1 MVRTLG
7 FHYGLRPELGC
18 GGPGAAPDDGA
29 PDPRGGPPDGRDM
42 SLVVDE
48 GLTPLLGFSAPN
60 RAYPLVTHPRGFVAH
75 LVYGVAV
82 AVTAETI
89 DAIGRHGRRR

>member
-1 MVRTLG
+1 MVGTIG
-7 FHYGLRPELGC
+7 FHYGLGLSWGVVDQVLRRTTELPTPAAGLLM
-18 GGPGAAPDDGA
+18 GAT
-29 PDPRGGPPDGRDM
+29 M

-60 RAYPLVTHPRGFVAH
+60 RAYPLVTHLRGFAAH
-75 LVYGVAV
+75 LVYGV

-89 DAIGRHGRRR
+89 DAIGHHGRRR